1 LLPKAVEYL
10 VKNPNLTVR
19 EGMTLTDF
27 LRQKWDVMD
36 AEEAITSL
44 EGELRAEVT
53 ESTEGETGAV

>member
-1 LLPKAVEYL
+1 
-10 VKNPNLTVR
+10 
-19 EGMTLTDF
+19 MTLTDF